1 MTITNNEKKY
11 RLAICELFNPYFHA
25 FDYHSDST
33 ITSQYLIFETVD
45 IESFYNNDYK
55 LSIQFLKSNYHRI
68 LNNNIETRR
77 ILSLQHP
84 IIENYKNIVS
94 NSKYYTIDIV
104 EMDVLTGQEH
114 VAYKKTFWLS
124 IFQRKWKN
132 NYYKKMNFYK
142 NPKNL
147 FIRQIN
153 GR

>member
-147 FIRQIN
+147 FLRQIN

>member
-1 MTITNNEKKY
+1 
-11 RLAICELFNPYFHA
+11 
-25 FDYHSDST
+25 
-33 ITSQYLIFETVD
+33 
-45 IESFYNNDYK
+45 NNDYK
-55 LSIQFLKSNYHRI
+55 ISIQFLKSNYHRI

-104 EMDVLTGQEH
+104 ELDVLTGQEH

-132 NYYKKMNFYK
+132 NYYKKIKFYK
-142 NPKNL
+142 NPKKL
-147 FIRQIN
+147 FLRQIN

>member
-1 MTITNNEKKY
+1 MTITNNEQKY

-33 ITSQYLIFETVD
+33 IQSQYLIFETVD
-45 IESFYNNDYK
+45 IDSFYNNDYK
-55 LSIQFLKSNYHRI
+55 ISIQFLKSNYHRI

-104 EMDVLTGQEH
+104 ELDVLTGQEH

-132 NYYKKMNFYK
+132 NYYKKIKFYK
-142 NPKNL
+142 NPKKL
-147 FIRQIN
+147 FLRQIN